1 MQEGAEIEMLQSAK
15 SCRAILL
22 AAVGASL
29 AVVAITSAT
38 ISKDRPSASTS
49 KNFNGNASVYGDNPG
64 NKTASGEP
72 YDKDSMTAAHRTL
85 PFGTRLKVSHAGRS
99 VVVTVNDRGPFRSDR
114 ILDLSNGAASAIGLV
129 GVERVT
135 IEVQ

>member
-1 MQEGAEIEMLQSAK
+1 
-15 SCRAILL
+15 
-22 AAVGASL
+22 
-29 AVVAITSAT
+29 
-38 ISKDRPSASTS
+38 
-49 KNFNGNASVYGDNPG
+49 
-64 NKTASGEP
+64 
-72 YDKDSMTAAHRTL
+72 MTAAHRTL